1 MSKLALKNNPI
12 LRSQQVLN
20 ALIAIVRPYLPL
32 DLRNTRITAN
42 DIIAVLGYASANRVS
57 MDAACHEL
65 KEAPS
70 ANRLREVL
78 AKALPDRATLQ
89 RALNTILRA
98 QTPRFVKKGKRAYYI
113 AIDLTLIPY
122 HGECYEDEKEIV
134 RSQACLCR
142 QAKSGTTHFH
152 GYATVSIVHANQRY
166 VVALRYVEKG
176 ESMQEI
182 VVWLLNRLKT
192 LGIRI
197 KRAYFDKGFCAVP
210 VLKTLKRRKLSF
222 ILPIPVRGKSGGVR
236 KLFGASASYKTTYT
250 FNSPKHGKVEVEAI
264 VVQKYSKGR
273 YKRKGARWF
282 AYAVAGLPKSVEPH
296 QVFEMYRQRFGIE
309 SSYRQMNQVRAR
321 TTSRN
326 PVIRLLLVGLAFV
339 MFNLYIMSRQH
350 IAICLKNSA
359 RPFSKFWLTLRRL
372 AHMLAH
378 AVENLFVLADV
389 VLRHAHFALS

>member
-1 MSKLALKNNPI
+1 MFKPAIKNNRI

-20 ALIAIVRPYLPL
+20 ALIRTVRPYLAL
-32 DLRNTRITAN
+32 DLQKTRISAE
-42 DIIAVLGYASANRVS
+42 DIIAVLGYASANRIS

-89 RALNTILRA
+89 RALNTILRT
-98 QTPRFVKKGKRAYYI
+98 QTPHFVKKGKRAYYV

-122 HGECYEDEKEIV
+122 HGEYYEDEKEIM
-134 RSQACLCR
+134 RS

-152 GYATVSIVHANQRY
+152 GYATVSIVHDNQRY
-166 VVALRYVEKG
+166 VVALRFVEKD
-176 ESMQEI
+176 ESMKDI

-192 LGIRI
+192 IGIRI
-197 KRAYFDKGFCAVP
+197 KRAYFDKGFCAIP
-210 VLKTLKRRKLSF
+210 VLKTLQRRKLSF
-222 ILPIPVRGKSGGVR
+222 IIPIPVRGKSGGVR
-236 KLFGASASYKTTYT
+236 KLFDASASYKTTYT
-250 FNSPKHGKVEVEAI
+250 FNSPKPGELEVQA
-264 VVQKYSKGR
+264 VAVKKYSKGR
-273 YKRKGARWF
+273 YKRKGSRWF
-282 AYAVAGLPKSVEPH
+282 AYAVAGLPKTLEPH

-326 PVIRLLLVGLAFV
+326 PMIRLLLVGLAFI
-339 MFNLYIMSRQH
+339 MFNLYIANRQH

-359 RPFSKFWLTLRRL
+359 KPFSKFWLTLRRL
-372 AHMLAH
+372 VRTIAR
-378 AVENLFVLADV
+378 AVEDLFDLADV
-389 VLRHAHFALS
+389 VLRHAYFTLS